1 MSAIAAEVRQF
12 GTSINETLELVD
24 ELRTAV
30 RTLRERREALRARVV
45 AAMPIRNESSFA
57 RHARVQRVQTALDRM
72 LQPLREIELQP
83 GKELTEHEITTVA
96 TEIAATA
103 KE

>member
-1 MSAIAAEVRQF
+1 
-12 GTSINETLELVD
+12 
-24 ELRTAV
+24 
-30 RTLRERREALRARVV
+30 
-45 AAMPIRNESSFA
+45 
-57 RHARVQRVQTALDRM
+57 VQRVQTALDRM